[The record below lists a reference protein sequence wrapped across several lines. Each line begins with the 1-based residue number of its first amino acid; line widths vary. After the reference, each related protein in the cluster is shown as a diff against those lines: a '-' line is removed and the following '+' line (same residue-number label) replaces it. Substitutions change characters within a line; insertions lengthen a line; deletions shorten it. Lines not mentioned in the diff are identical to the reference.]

1 MNIQKYIQHSEGTTL
16 IELLISL
23 SIFAIFIAIA
33 IGGFVQSIANQR
45 ILLKLAE
52 ATDNAS
58 LTLEQVT
65 REVRVGTAF
74 VTNGNG
80 SILEFDRPDEDG
92 GGLVTKHVRY
102 EWDSVQKSII
112 RSVDNGTPK
121 KMTADSIEI
130 SSFSASVRERQ
141 GESGPPY
148 LVTLVIGVSASEK
161 GRSFS
166 TYLQTSM
173 SGRVF

>member
-1 MNIQKYIQHSEGTTL
+1 MSMKQYIQDNKGTTL
-16 IELLISL
+16 IEMLISL

-33 IGGFVQSIANQR
+33 IGGFVQSISNQR
-45 ILLKLAE
+45 ILLKLSE

-58 LTLEQVT
+58 LTLEQIT

-74 VTNGNG
+74 VTNGDG
-80 SILEFDRPDEDG
+80 SVLEFDRPDEDG

-102 EWDSVQKSII
+102 EWDSIQKSIM
-112 RSVDNGTPK
+112 RSVDNGTPQ
-121 KMTADSIEI
+121 KMTADSIEV
-130 SSFSASVRERQ
+130 SSFGASVRERQ